1 LVQRWTNRTKS
12 RHSDL
17 KDSRD
22 TTKDVTKNQKLTPKQ
37 RYARSKKNHEAQK
50 RWRKNNPERA
60 WAIAAVY
67 SAKVRAK
74 KRNIPFDITAAY
86 VVSIMPDKCPVF
98 GTKFKFKG
106 NKFIRPESPCI
117 DRKIPKKGY
126 TTGNIAI
133 ISNRAN
139 LIKGANSANA
149 VYMVYKWMKKVGLK

>member
-1 LVQRWTNRTKS
+1 M
-12 RHSDL
+12 
-17 KDSRD
+17 
-22 TTKDVTKNQKLTPKQ
+22 
-37 RYARSKKNHEAQK
+37 
-50 RWRKNNPERA
+50 A

-74 KRNIPFDITAAY
+74 KRNIPCDITTAY
-86 VVSIMPDKCPVF
+86 VVSIMPTKCPVF

-126 TTGNIAI
+126 TMGNIAI

-149 VYMVYKWMKKVGLK
+149 VYMVYKWMKKIGLK

>member
-1 LVQRWTNRTKS
+1 LVQRWTS
-12 RHSDL
+12 RKKQQSSDP
-17 KDSRD
+17 KDKRD
-22 TTKDVTKNQKLTPKQ
+22 IIKNEVLTPKQ

-50 RWRKNNPERA
+50 RWKKNNPERA

-67 SAKVRAK
+67 SAKVRAR

-86 VVSIMPDKCPVF
+86 VVSIMPDKCPIF

-126 TTGNIAI
+126 TVGNIAI

-149 VYMVYKWMKKVGLK
+149 VYMVYKWMKKIGLK